1 MSFQWGPEAMACVY
15 LFDDSSLKA
24 MAQPMT
30 SCMSEPMMA
39 SSTMS
44 HKMIR
49 GTWTEHTGDTSEIK
63 QSETQVFSRSEARHD
78 RIQL

>member
-1 MSFQWGPEAMACVY
+1 MCRGDLKRVY
-15 LFDDSSLKA
+15 LSDDSRLKA

-44 HKMIR
+44 HRIIR
-49 GTWTEHTGDTSEIK
+49 GTWTEHTGDTGEIK
-63 QSETQVFSRSEARHD
+63 QAPLQKQDTTGFSFNVS
-78 RIQL
+78 